1 MSDRVLIALP
11 DGRWLALS
19 SDVFEAALRAG
30 AESIGAAAAPGA
42 TRGAN
47 VEPLLSAED
56 AAPQVGVT
64 ARWLEDSARAGIVPH
79 FKLGSTRVFR
89 VSELADHFRVSGA
102 PPPTDSQSVSPFRRL
117 SRQ

>member
-19 SDVFEAALRAG
+19 SDVFETALRAG

-42 TRGAN
+42 TRAN